1 LTPKSETL
9 SPHIKLSFHPPDKDL
24 PVDHFSLAGAK
35 VPLYTYLL
43 SLCSRGIK
51 KTWSDQRN
59 VAGDKKNFKVSSM
72 GWQRV

>member
-1 LTPKSETL
+1 LNHKSENL
-9 SPHIKLSFHPPDKDL
+9 SPHIKPSIHPPDKNL

-51 KTWSDQRN
+51 KAWCDQRN